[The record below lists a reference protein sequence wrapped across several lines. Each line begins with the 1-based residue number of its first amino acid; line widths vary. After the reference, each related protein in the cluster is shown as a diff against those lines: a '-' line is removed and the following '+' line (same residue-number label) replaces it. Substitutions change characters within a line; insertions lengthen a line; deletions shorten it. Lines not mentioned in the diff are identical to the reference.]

1 MESHVCVIL
10 GQVWEVAMVINN
22 TYYRSSVFAL
32 SACELANIIVHLR
45 ATDIDMI

>member
-32 SACELANIIVHLR
+32 SAYELANIIFALESHR
-45 ATDIDMI
+45 Y